1 MTQVVVIS
9 GGGTGIGLATARSF
23 ARRGAQVVIIGRRA
37 GVLAAAVASISTE
50 QPEAPAPLSITA
62 DLADVGQVEAVRATL
77 EQRFA
82 AVDVLVN
89 AAGGHVARRAPAGT
103 YDDGLAGV
111 ARRWTDNYRLNTLT
125 AVLLTEA
132 LIPRLRAPG
141 GRIVFVSSIAA
152 YRGSGEGS
160 YGAAKAA
167 LHPYSAD
174 LAKLLGPRGI
184 TVNVVAPGYVADTE
198 FFGAAMSEAQL
209 DARIDETLNK
219 RAGTPADIAS
229 TIGWLASAEAAHV
242 TAQIV
247 QVNGGAERGR

>member
-1 MTQVVVIS
+1 MAQVVVIS
-9 GGGTGIGLATARSF
+9 GGGTGIGLATARTF
-23 ARRGAQVVIIGRRA
+23 AGRGAQVVIVGRRKS
-37 GVLAAAVASISTE
+37 VIEAAAASIAAE
-50 QPEAPAPLSITA
+50 QPHAPAPLAITA
-62 DLADVGQVEAVRATL
+62 DLAEVEQVEATRTTL

-89 AAGGHVARRAPAGT
+89 AAGGHVARRAPTNT
-103 YDDGLAGV
+103 YDDSLAGV
-111 ARRWTDNYRLNTLT
+111 ARRWTDNFRLNTLT

-132 LIPRLRAPG
+132 LMPRLRAPG
-141 GRIVFVSSIAA
+141 GRIIFVSSIAA

-174 LAKLLGPRGI
+174 LARRLGPRGI

-209 DARIDETLNK
+209 KSRIDETMNG
-219 RAGTPADIAS
+219 RAGTPDDIAA
-229 TIGWLASAEAAHV
+229 TISWLASAEAAHV